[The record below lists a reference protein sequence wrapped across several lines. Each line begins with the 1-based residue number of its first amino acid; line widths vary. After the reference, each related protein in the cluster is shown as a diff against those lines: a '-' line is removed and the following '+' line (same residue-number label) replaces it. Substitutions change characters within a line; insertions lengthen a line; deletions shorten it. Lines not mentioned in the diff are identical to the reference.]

1 MGMPYFNSYYVMYDF
16 DTLTIAMSGA
26 RTSTKGQVVGTGS
39 LIVTSLILLGFLLL
53 GGLGGYLYS
62 KRRRS
67 LKRDLEEYQEI

>member
-1 MGMPYFNSYYVMYDF
+1 MPYFNSYYVIYDF

-26 RTSTKGQVVGTGS
+26 RTSINGQVVGTGS

-67 LKRDLEEYQEI
+67 LKRELEEYQEI

>member
-1 MGMPYFNSYYVMYDF
+1 MGMPYFNSYYVIYDF

-26 RTSTKGQVVGTGS
+26 RTSTKGKVVGTGS
-39 LIVTSLILLGFLLL
+39 LVMISLILLGFLLL

-62 KRRRS
+62 KRKQS

>member
-1 MGMPYFNSYYVMYDF
+1 MGMPYFNSYYVIYDF

-26 RTSTKGQVVGTGS
+26 RTSTKGKVVGTGS
-39 LIVTSLILLGFLLL
+39 LVMIFLILLGFLLL

-62 KRRRS
+62 KRKQS

>member
-1 MGMPYFNSYYVMYDF
+1 MGMPYFNSYYVIYDF

-26 RTSTKGQVVGTGS
+26 RTSTKGKVVGKGS
-39 LIVTSLILLGFLLL
+39 LVMISLILLGFLLL

-62 KRRRS
+62 KRKQS

>member
-1 MGMPYFNSYYVMYDF
+1 MGMPYLNSYYVIYDF

-26 RTSTKGQVVGTGS
+26 RTSTKGKVVGTGS
-39 LIVTSLILLGFLLL
+39 LVMIFLILLGFLLL

-62 KRRRS
+62 KRKQS